1 MKNIHFLIV
10 LFFLFTS
17 MSCQD
22 KDATS
27 MVIAHRGAS
36 YYAPE
41 NTVAAAE
48 LAWEQGADAVEI
60 DVHLTADGQ
69 IVVMHDKDTE
79 RTAGEKFILSETPMD
94 SLRMLEVG
102 GFKAEKYTGESI
114 PLLTDIVETLPDDKT
129 LFVEIKSEKKIV
141 PVLEEAFGDHPKVQ
155 QFVFIAF
162 DYETIMAAKK
172 AFPENS
178 AYWLSSKFKADTR
191 TELERVK
198 NDAINGVNLKY
209 SMITPEIMAIAEELG
224 LEVYA
229 WTVDDHE
236 KARELQAMG
245 VKGITTNM
253 PDQILTAL
261 NNRTNT
267 GGNL

>member
-10 LFFLFTS
+10 LFFLFTAV
-17 MSCQD
+17 SCQD

-36 YYAPE
+36 HYAPE

-60 DVHLTADGQ
+60 DVHLTADDQ

-79 RTAGEKFILSETPMD
+79 RTAGEKFILSETLMD

-102 GFKAEKYTGESI
+102 GFKAEKYTGEPI
-114 PLLTDIVETLPDDKT
+114 PLLNDIVKTLPDDKT

-141 PVLEEAFGDHPKVQ
+141 PVLEEAFGDHSKED

-162 DYETIMAAKK
+162 DYETIKAAKK
-172 AFPENS
+172 AFPENG
-178 AYWLSSKFKADTR
+178 AYWLSSQFKADIR
-191 TELERVK
+191 TELQRVK
-198 NDAINGVNLKY
+198 DDGIDGVNLKY
-209 SMITPEIMAIAEELG
+209 SIITPEVMAIAQELG

-229 WTVDDHE
+229 WTVDDQG
-236 KARELQAMG
+236 KARELQAIG

-253 PDQILTAL
+253 PDQILAAL
-261 NNRTNT
+261 SNSTNT
-267 GGNL
+267 PNNL